1 MKSMLFVFEAILSML
16 IGSIIS
22 YIVAIILYAILYNG
36 GLFL

>member
-16 IGSIIS
+16 IGSVIS

>member
-22 YIVAIILYAILYNG
+22 YIVAIILYAILYKG